1 MRRGLFALV
10 FVAVAAFASAATP
23 PEPTTPTTPAAP
35 VADAAPSAA
44 AAAPAEPTAP
54 TLSPGAPS
62 TRPAA
67 PLAFTDAAEEKRF
80 RELVLQLRCVMC
92 QNQSLADSDAMIA
105 RDLRAQVLA
114 LMRSGKSDDQI
125 KAYLVERYTDFV
137 LYRPQVRP
145 MTWLLWFGPVLLL
158 IGGAWW
164 IAGIVRRQSPPSAPP
179 PDDQEW

>member
-1 MRRGLFALV
+1 MRRALLALAVCV
-10 FVAVAAFASAATP
+10 FVPVATARAASSAA
-23 PEPTTPTTPAAP
+23 PEP
-35 VADAAPSAA
+35 
-44 AAAPAEPTAP
+44 AAAPGTAADASGGAP
-54 TLSPGAPS
+54 ALSPDAPS

-67 PLAFTDAAEEKRF
+67 PLAFTDAAEETRF
-80 RELVLQLRCVMC
+80 RELVQQLRCVMC

-114 LMRSGKSDDQI
+114 MMRAGKSDDQI

-145 MTWLLWFGPVLLL
+145 TTWLLWFGPALLL

-164 IAGIVRRQSPPSAPP
+164 VAGIVRRQSPPSAPP